1 MSGRAEGVAPA
12 GYAEG
17 PVPAGRAGDPSR
29 RADLSGNVATAGE
42 GGLPGSVAAQEARA
56 GVGTEPSGLDGGS
69 ARTGNPTHQGAN
81 PRGSLKATAD
91 RGDDPTRPGAGRSG
105 MGRRLAGGLAQA
117 GTLRQLGLVGGC
129 ALVAGALGG
138 LAAGALA
145 WSSSGVGALAL
156 RAGVAAGL
164 VCVLACALVGAA
176 FVAVDRR
183 RRADI
188 AALAERV
195 DLVLR
200 DPLATQ
206 PFDAYGEGELAVLEN
221 ELQKMATRLRDQ
233 AAGLQLERDALADS
247 LADVSHQLRTPL
259 AAIALTLELLGR
271 PDSDEARRRQHA
283 RDLRTQV
290 DHLSWLA
297 TTLLLLARAD
307 AKALRV
313 VREPVLVAD
322 LVREAVEPLRIALEL
337 KGQLFEAH
345 FASGDEAFE
354 GDPGWSREAL
364 ANILKNCMEH
374 TPAGG
379 AVRIEARRDALAT
392 RIVVSDTGPG
402 ISPADLPHV
411 FERFYKGEGSAP
423 GSAGIGLALARTLV
437 AAQGGT
443 LTAGNGVH
451 GGARFELTFPHVTV

>member
-1 MSGRAEGVAPA
+1 MRGRLVDGLS
-12 GYAEG
+12 
-17 PVPAGRAGDPSR
+17 RAGS
-29 RADLSGNVATAGE
+29 
-42 GGLPGSVAAQEARA
+42 
-56 GVGTEPSGLDGGS
+56 
-69 ARTGNPTHQGAN
+69 
-81 PRGSLKATAD
+81 
-91 RGDDPTRPGAGRSG
+91 
-105 MGRRLAGGLAQA
+105 
-117 GTLRQLGLVGGC
+117 LRQLGLVGLC
-129 ALVAGALGG
+129 ALMTGLAGG
-138 LAAGALA
+138 LTTCALTWA
-145 WSSSGVGALAL
+145 MSGFAVLASRVG
-156 RAGVAAGL
+156 VIAGL
-164 VCVLACALVGAA
+164 VCTAACALVGTA

-183 RRADI
+183 RRASI
-188 AALAERV
+188 ATLAERV
-195 DLVLR
+195 DRVLR
-200 DPLATQ
+200 DPSCAQ
-206 PFDAYGEGELAVLEN
+206 PFDAYHEGELAVLEN

-233 AAGLQLERDALADS
+233 AVGLQAERDALADS

-259 AAIALTLELLGR
+259 AAIALTLEILGR
-271 PDSDEARRRQHA
+271 PHTDEARRRQLT

-313 VREPVLVAD
+313 AREPVRVAD

-337 KGQLFEAH
+337 KGQTFEAH
-345 FASGDEAFE
+345 LASGDETFE
-354 GDPGWSREAL
+354 GDAGWSREAL

-379 AVRIEARRDALAT
+379 TLRVEASRDALAT
-392 RIVVSDTGPG
+392 RIIVSDTGPG
-402 ISPADLPHV
+402 ISAADLPHI

-443 LTAGNGVH
+443 LVAGNGVH